1 VVVERE
7 EEEHLVELPRIAC
20 HSLSL
25 THSLE
30 FNDDHQRDTP
40 LQIAMLQ
47 NADSNFIN
55 GASMNECFRAMPLF
69 PRT

>member
-1 VVVERE
+1 VEGE
-7 EEEHLVELPRIAC
+7 EEEHLVELPRIAH

-25 THSLE
+25 THSLG
-30 FNDDHQRDTP
+30 FSDDHPRDIP
-40 LQIAMLQ
+40 LQIATLQ

-55 GASMNECFRAMPLF
+55 GVSMNECFRVTPSF